1 VNVDAVLVVD
11 KPEGPTS
18 AAVVAAVKRALGARK
33 VGHTGTLD
41 PMATGVLP
49 LCIGR
54 ATKIAQFLLA
64 DDKAYE
70 GELLLGVETDTLDAQ
85 GETTAQNP
93 DAAAA
98 VDESSLRAALEA
110 KRGDSMQRPPMY
122 SALRRDGVRLH
133 ELARRGEV
141 VDRPERPIHIDS
153 IELLEFAP
161 PRARFAVACSKG
173 TYIRSLVSDIGDALG
188 CGAHLTALRR
198 TKSGRFGLENAVA
211 LADVGPELAADRF
224 VGLATALD
232 HLEAVEIA
240 PERTGQVIDGLQLSW
255 SQISND
261 DEPLGVFRLLGNEGD
276 LLALVHLV
284 DHHLVYDRVLAL
296 KPS

>member
-1 VNVDAVLVVD
+1 
-11 KPEGPTS
+11 
-18 AAVVAAVKRALGARK
+18 
-33 VGHTGTLD
+33 
-41 PMATGVLP
+41 M
-49 LCIGR
+49 
-54 ATKIAQFLLA
+54 
-64 DDKAYE
+64 
-70 GELLLGVETDTLDAQ
+70 
-85 GETTAQNP
+85 
-93 DAAAA
+93 
-98 VDESSLRAALEA
+98 
-110 KRGDSMQRPPMY
+110 
-122 SALRRDGVRLH
+122 
-133 ELARRGEV
+133 
-141 VDRPERPIHIDS
+141 
-153 IELLEFAP
+153 
-161 PRARFAVACSKG
+161 
-173 TYIRSLVSDIGDALG
+173 
-188 CGAHLTALRR
+188 TALRR